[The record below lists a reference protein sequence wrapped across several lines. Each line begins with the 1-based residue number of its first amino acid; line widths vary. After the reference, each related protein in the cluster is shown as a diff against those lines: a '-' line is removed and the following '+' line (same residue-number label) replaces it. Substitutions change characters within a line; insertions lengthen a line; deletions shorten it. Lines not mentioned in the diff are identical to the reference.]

1 MVWGTFV
8 VLFVVLHCQPHCLI
22 SKLIISMNGWL
33 ETTSFR
39 RHYNY
44 NNYNI
49 HGLRYF
55 VVPQKFIP
63 CQRHSLT
70 NQLRISMNCW
80 KPPVLD
86 VITIIYM
93 CFSSP
98 PTAAATQTT
107 QIRSVQLKSD
117 TNVLV
122 KCLKSCTFWNVVLFK
137 CLKCCTFWNPTQ
149 FWGTSTICS
158 CTIYTITICS
168 HPNPSISQNFCTTC
182 TRCRYL
188 PFISNTTKLSFTLNI
203 QYKNPSTCNNTTTC
217 ACFCRQTSTSYTTT
231 LGGYNISCTMI

>member
-1 MVWGTFV
+1 
-8 VLFVVLHCQPHCLI
+8 
-22 SKLIISMNGWL
+22 MNGWL

-63 CQRHSLT
+63 RQHHSLT

-93 CFSSP
+93 YFSSP

-149 FWGTSTICS
+149 FW
-158 CTIYTITICS
+158 
-168 HPNPSISQNFCTTC
+168 PNFEVQALFVAALFILSLFVAIPTH
-182 TRCRYL
+182 RYL
-188 PFISNTTKLSFTLNI
+188 KTFVQLVHGADICHSSQIQQSCLLFWISSTRTLQPATILQHVHVFADKLVQVI
-203 QYKNPSTCNNTTTC
+203 RPRWVDI
-217 ACFCRQTSTSYTTT
+217 A
-231 LGGYNISCTMI
+231 